1 VTATTETVTTTT
13 STTTAVAGAT
23 KTTTTYGGGKDVA
36 MATAMATTA
45 TVTATTTVVIPPYL
59 THLIIHDT
67 PLHINNMYYYYDCA
81 QTQKISHFDAVSY
94 VLYDQSQYL
103 GDTQTKHRDDC
114 PWYGDDVDVPTL
126 GVALVWAMVW
136 AIAAGHHGAR

>member
-81 QTQKISHFDAVSY
+81 QTQKSHILT
-94 VLYDQSQYL
+94 LYHMYCMIKANTWATPKPSTGMIAHGMGMTSMCL
-103 GDTQTKHRDDC
+103 LWAS
-114 PWYGDDVDVPTL
+114 PWYGQWYGP
-126 GVALVWAMVW
+126 
-136 AIAAGHHGAR
+136 